1 MPGGKGNIKGTEGNT
16 FSKDNQP
23 SSQAKSDG
31 HKRKKALKD
40 LADAL
45 ISGERLQ
52 KCKLIAKKVGIDLK
66 DGEYTLDIAMTLR
79 QIEKAFDEGDTRAYQ
94 AAMDR
99 LLGKPPQQINQV
111 TNMINLKTIDQW
123 MLPGPKA
130 LH

>member
-1 MPGGKGNIKGTEGNT
+1 MDRKDNLRKGNPDFV

-45 ISGERLQ
+45 ISGERLE
-52 KCKLIAKKVGIDLK
+52 KCKVIAKKVGIDLK

-111 TNMINLKTIDQW
+111 TNMINLKTID
-123 MLPGPKA
+123 
-130 LH
+130 

>member
-1 MPGGKGNIKGTEGNT
+1 MPKGRKDIVNDAVK

-23 SSQAKSDG
+23 SPKAKSEG

-45 ISGERLQ
+45 ISGDRLE
-52 KCKLIAKKVGIDLK
+52 KCKLIANKVGIDLK

-111 TNMINLKTIDQW
+111 TNMINLKTID
-123 MLPGPKA
+123 
-130 LH
+130 

>member
-1 MPGGKGNIKGTEGNT
+1 MLLNLNKSFIQMPRGRKDIVKDSVP

-23 SSQAKSDG
+23 SPKAKSEG

-45 ISGERLQ
+45 ISGDRLE

-111 TNMINLKTIDQW
+111 TNMINLKTID
-123 MLPGPKA
+123 
-130 LH
+130 

>member
-23 SSQAKSDG
+23 SPKAKSEG

-45 ISGERLQ
+45 ISGERLE

-111 TNMINLKTIDQW
+111 TNMINLKTID
-123 MLPGPKA
+123 
-130 LH
+130 

>member
-1 MPGGKGNIKGTEGNT
+1 MPRGRKDIVNDSVP

-23 SSQAKSDG
+23 SSKQKSEG
-31 HKRKKALKD
+31 HKRKKALRD

-45 ISGERLQ
+45 ISGERLE
-52 KCKLIAKKVGIDLK
+52 KCKVIAKKVGIDLK

-111 TNMINLKTIDQW
+111 TNMINLKTIE
-123 MLPGPKA
+123 
-130 LH
+130 

>member
-1 MPGGKGNIKGTEGNT
+1 MLLNLNKSFIQMPRGRKDIVKDSKP
-16 FSKDNQP
+16 FSKENQP
-23 SSQAKSDG
+23 SPKAKSDG

-45 ISGERLQ
+45 ISGDRLE

-79 QIEKAFDEGDTRAYQ
+79 QIENAFDEGDTRAYQ

-111 TNMINLKTIDQW
+111 TNMINLKTID
-123 MLPGPKA
+123 
-130 LH
+130 

>member
-1 MPGGKGNIKGTEGNT
+1 MARDSKGRFIDGDHKGNT
-16 FSKDNQP
+16 FSKENQP
-23 SSQAKSDG
+23 SPKAKSEG

-45 ISGERLQ
+45 ISGDRLE
-52 KCKLIAKKVGIDLK
+52 KCKVIANKVGIDLK

-111 TNMINLKTIDQW
+111 TNMINLKTID
-123 MLPGPKA
+123 
-130 LH
+130 

>member
-1 MPGGKGNIKGTEGNT
+1 MLLNLNKSFIQMPRGRKDIVKDSVP

-23 SSQAKSDG
+23 SPKAKSEG

-45 ISGERLQ
+45 ISGDRLE
-52 KCKLIAKKVGIDLK
+52 KCKVIANKVGIDLK

-111 TNMINLKTIDQW
+111 TNMINLKTID
-123 MLPGPKA
+123 
-130 LH
+130 

>member
-23 SSQAKSDG
+23 SAQAKSEG

-45 ISGERLQ
+45 ISGERLE
-52 KCKLIAKKVGIDLK
+52 KCKVIAKKVGIDLN

-111 TNMINLKTIDQW
+111 TNMINLKTID
-123 MLPGPKA
+123 
-130 LH
+130 

>member
-1 MPGGKGNIKGTEGNT
+1 MLLNLNKSFIQMPRGRKDIVKDSVP

-23 SSQAKSDG
+23 SPKLKSDG

-45 ISGERLQ
+45 ISGDRLE
-52 KCKLIAKKVGIDLK
+52 KCKVIANKVGIDLK

-111 TNMINLKTIDQW
+111 TNMINLKTID
-123 MLPGPKA
+123 
-130 LH
+130 

>member
-1 MPGGKGNIKGTEGNT
+1 MLLNLNKSFIQMPRGRKDIVKDSVP

-23 SSQAKSDG
+23 SPKSKSEG

-45 ISGERLQ
+45 ISGDRLE
-52 KCKLIAKKVGIDLK
+52 KCKVIANKVGIDLK

-111 TNMINLKTIDQW
+111 TNMINLKTID
-123 MLPGPKA
+123 
-130 LH
+130 

>member
-1 MPGGKGNIKGTEGNT
+1 MDRKDNLRKGNPDFV
-16 FSKDNQP
+16 FSKENQP
-23 SSQAKSDG
+23 SPKAKSEG

-45 ISGERLQ
+45 ISGDRLE
-52 KCKLIAKKVGIDLK
+52 KCKVIANKVGIDLK

-111 TNMINLKTIDQW
+111 TNMINLKTID
-123 MLPGPKA
+123 
-130 LH
+130 

>member
-1 MPGGKGNIKGTEGNT
+1 MARDNKGRFIDGDHKGNT

-23 SSQAKSDG
+23 SPKSKSEG

-45 ISGERLQ
+45 ISGDRLQ
-52 KCKLIAKKVGIDLK
+52 KCKVIANKVGIDLK

-111 TNMINLKTIDQW
+111 TNMINLKTID
-123 MLPGPKA
+123 
-130 LH
+130 

>member
-1 MPGGKGNIKGTEGNT
+1 MDGDHNGNK

-23 SSQAKSDG
+23 SSEAKSEG

-45 ISGERLQ
+45 ISGERLD
-52 KCKLIAKKVGIDLK
+52 KCKVIADQVGIDLN
-66 DGEYTLDIAMTLR
+66 DNEFTLDIAMTLK

-111 TNMINLKTIDQW
+111 NSTINLNTTE
-123 MLPGPKA
+123 
-130 LH
+130 